1 MSSPRAFLPV
11 PNARWR
17 ENHLPPIGGSR
28 QQQTSL
34 PFVGEKGMTL
44 IELMVALA
52 MLGILLPM
60 AAVSLGSLA
69 PKFDLD
75 NAARKTVMVLNQA
88 RVQAITRGHTVVVTF
103 GTDTFLITDTTNHET
118 VAEGEFPSYI
128 TVSAEDDATFTP
140 LGTVTIPVTVT
151 VSNSEDSRDVS
162 VGLTGEVQV
171 Q

>member
-1 MSSPRAFLPV
+1 MSSPRAFPSL

-17 ENHLPPIGGSR
+17 ENHLSLIGGSC

-34 PFVGEKGMTL
+34 PFAGEKGMTL

-103 GTDTFLITDTTNHET
+103 GADTFLLTDITNHET
-118 VAEGEFPSYI
+118 VAEGEFPSDI
-128 TVSAEDDATFTP
+128 TISAEDDATFTP
-140 LGTVTIPVTVT
+140 LGTVTVPVTVT
-151 VSNSEDSRDVS
+151 VSNSENSRDVS